1 MPPPRSP
8 PPDPP
13 APLRVLFEDADLVVV
28 AKPAGLLV
36 HPTDQAPDR
45 VTVLQL
51 ARDATGGAHLHPV
64 HRLDRGASG
73 VLLLAR
79 SPAAAA
85 NLQAQ
90 LEQGTADKRYL
101 AAVRGA
107 PPEAGP
113 IRRRED
119 GPRVPARSEYRRLA
133 VVPVPLQPGE
143 PPRESRY
150 ALVEARPLTGR
161 LHQVRL
167 HLKHIGHPILGDVN
181 HGRSEHNRLCRE
193 RFGLLR
199 LALHA
204 ARLTIDHPTTGARLT
219 FEAPLPDDLRV
230 PLTRMGFAV

>member
-1 MPPPRSP
+1 MPASDSP
-8 PPDPP
+8 QS
-13 APLRVLFEDADLVVV
+13 RVLVLFQDADIVVV

-45 VTVLQL
+45 VTVLQI

-85 NLQAQ
+85 HLQGQ
-90 LEQGTADKRYL
+90 LERGEADKRYL

-107 PPEAGP
+107 PPEAGVIDHP
-113 IRRRED
+113 VPRRED
-119 GPRVPARSEYRRLA
+119 GPRVPARTEYRRLEVA
-133 VVPVPLQPGE
+133 TVAPEPGG

-150 ALVEARPLTGR
+150 ALVEARPLSGR
-161 LHQVRL
+161 FHQIRR
-167 HLKHIGHPILGDVN
+167 HLKHIGHPLLGDVN
-181 HGRSEHNRLCRE
+181 YGRGEHNRLCRD
-193 RFGLLR
+193 RFGLHR

-204 ARLTIDHPTTGARLT
+204 VRLTFDHPATGARMT
-219 FEAPLPDDLRV
+219 IEAPLPDDLRA
-230 PLTRMGFAV
+230 PLTRMGLLP